1 MAPIHHAA
9 LDGDAEALRQALESG
24 ESPDALYRENAFHLT
39 KTPLHLLCLRD
50 NGGDRAACFELLR
63 DAGANLEA
71 SDSRGYRPLHIA
83 AERGKKKMVSLLV
96 QARVNVD
103 ATANHNAT
111 ALHLAARSSR
121 RGAPDCV
128 EVLLAAGADIDA
140 RTSAGRRPF
149 DLAITNV
156 APTHRSHRIWPLFLR
171 AGAELPADNTDPYL
185 VRVRNAGGFQRY
197 AQANVARI
205 ASILETPLLPQ
216 ELVRKVLEFHLHAGY
231 Y

>member
-1 MAPIHHAA
+1 MAVTARPASSSFATRGQIWKRPILKGTDHFT
-9 LDGDAEALRQALESG
+9 LRLSVE
-24 ESPDALYRENAFHLT
+24 
-39 KTPLHLLCLRD
+39 
-50 NGGDRAACFELLR
+50 
-63 DAGANLEA
+63 
-71 SDSRGYRPLHIA
+71 
-83 AERGKKKMVSLLV
+83 KKKMVSLLV

-128 EVLLAAGADIDA
+128 EVLLAAGADIHA

-197 AQANVARI
+197 AQAHVARI

>member
-9 LDGDAEALRQALESG
+9 LDGDAGALRQLLESG
-24 ESPDALYRENAFHLT
+24 ESPDALYHENAFHLT

-71 SDSRGYRPLHIA
+71 SDSKGYRPLHFA

-149 DLAITNV
+149 DMAITR
-156 APTHRSHRIWPLFLR
+156 PYHRMWPLFLR
-171 AGAELPADNTDPYL
+171 AGAEIPTDNTKPYL

-197 AQANVARI
+197 AQAHVARI
-205 ASILETPLLPQ
+205 AAILETPLLPP
-216 ELVRKVLEFHLHAGY
+216 ELVRKVLAFHLHAGY